1 MVVVNFSY
9 VNTNRGAG
17 RNVLCYGMVAY
28 QRQPPRELAA
38 GKVAAA
44 AHGDHQ
50 RPPTPLFFDSC
61 VPLRSVMI
69 INTKR

>member
-1 MVVVNFSY
+1 MFYAMVWY
-9 VNTNRGAG
+9 GTNDNLRESSLQGKGA
-17 RNVLCYGMVAY
+17 
-28 QRQPPRELAA
+28 
-38 GKVAAA
+38 AAA